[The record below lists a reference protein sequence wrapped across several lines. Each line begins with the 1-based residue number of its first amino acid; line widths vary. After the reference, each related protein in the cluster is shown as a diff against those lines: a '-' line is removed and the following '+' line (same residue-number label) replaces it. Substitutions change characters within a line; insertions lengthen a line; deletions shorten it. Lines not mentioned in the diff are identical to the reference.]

1 MIVEKA
7 WHNTSSLIHVLYCHS
22 LSNCILL
29 CCYYKYQLDITQS
42 VFLCLLI
49 FGCLVFASVSLVSWH
64 MVCVLSESGSSF
76 CFSTQCVLL
85 VPTNLVTPV

>member
-1 MIVEKA
+1 MFIEKA
-7 WHNTSSLIHVLYCHS
+7 WHIIMLVSYIHVLYCHC
-22 LSNCILL
+22 LSDCILL
-29 CCYYKYQLDITQS
+29 CCYYKYQLQS

-49 FGCLVFASVSLVSWH
+49 FGRLVFASVSLASWR